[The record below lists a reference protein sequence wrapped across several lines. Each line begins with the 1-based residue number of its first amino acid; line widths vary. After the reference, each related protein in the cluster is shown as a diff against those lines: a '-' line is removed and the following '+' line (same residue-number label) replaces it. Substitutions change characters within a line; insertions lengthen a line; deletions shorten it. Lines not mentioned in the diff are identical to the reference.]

1 MSQLATSASASAS
14 APAPAPAP
22 DADEAVSGRQSR
34 WESLKPLVLD
44 AVVPTASYYL
54 LSKGFGMS
62 TLAALAWSSV
72 VPAGRTLWGLVK
84 ERRLNGFA
92 ALILVA
98 GLVGLLLSLLAGDP
112 RLMLAKDSG
121 ITATIGVAVLVSVA
135 VGRPLMTVGLKPW
148 VTKRN
153 PVRTAVWER
162 LVAERGQFARMERA
176 VALGAFGLAVGALD
190 AAMNMLG
197 VSLQRTYGRSIM
209 LGFHAAYSLGGI
221 AGASIAWAGAH
232 WDLSLFV
239 SYLPVVVVLLPAAL
253 VGSRWYVDAAAH
265 ATATATATATAGAEA
280 GDAGEGKGGPVVF
293 KLLLP
298 LCLVMTFAYIGDSTV
313 SNWSAKYLQD
323 VLGSSEEV
331 STVPYN
337 VYMVMTLL
345 GRGLGDL
352 GVRRFGAVAV
362 VRVGSVVAALGF
374 AIVAAAPGAWT
385 GILGFTVL
393 GFGLSVIVPQTFAAA
408 GRQAFERHGP
418 GASDAAVARLNV
430 FNYVGFLIGSPL
442 VGALGDAWNYRG
454 AMLVPMVLVLVT
466 LLYARSFAP
475 GADRYGDGHER
486 PRTADVGRGSNG
498 L

>member
-1 MSQLATSASASAS
+1 MTDELRRGRAPLALSFLVQGVTFALLVTRI
-14 APAPAPAP
+14 PAIQ
-22 DADEAVSGRQSR
+22 DRYGISDG
-34 WESLKPLVLD
+34 
-44 AVVPTASYYL
+44 L
-54 LSKGFGMS
+54 LPVF
-62 TLAALAWSSV
+62 LAAVPILAGVGSV
-72 VPAGRTLWGLVK
+72 GTEWLVK
-84 ERRLNGFA
+84 RVRPSRVLRWSQP
-92 ALILVA
+92 V
-98 GLVGLLLSLLAGDP
+98 VLLALLGVGAGDA
-112 RLMLAKDSG
+112 LWQ
-121 ITATIGVAVLVSVA
+121 V
-135 VGRPLMTVGLKPW
+135 
-148 VTKRN
+148 
-153 PVRTAVWER
+153 
-162 LVAERGQFARMERA
+162 A

-197 VSLQRTYGRSIM
+197 VSLQRAYGRSIM

-239 SYLPVVVVLLPAAL
+239 SYLPAVVVLLPAAL
-253 VGSRWYVDAAAH
+253 VGSRWYVDAD
-265 ATATATATATAGAEA
+265 AGAA
-280 GDAGEGKGGPVVF
+280 VGDAGERKGGPVVF

-374 AIVAAAPGAWT
+374 AVVAAAPGAWT

-393 GFGLSVIVPQTFAAA
+393 GLGLCVIVPQTFAAA
-408 GRQAFERHGP
+408 GRLFP

-486 PRTADVGRGSNG
+486 PRTVDVGRGSNG